1 MTMVITKFN
10 KLIANKFIWIGFVFL
25 IVVSFA
31 FMGATGSG
39 QARDAADRAAAGTL
53 FGERISG
60 EQFHRAYVHSYM
72 ALVLAVGQ
80 AVPVNTELRAELE
93 EEAWRRLA
101 ALKTGHRLGLRT
113 SDREV
118 IEAIRSYP
126 VFQENGTFSPDYYRG
141 FVQNYLASMGF
152 SAGQF
157 EEYVAEELVLEKV
170 RRMVAES
177 VLIPPE
183 EVDRVLR
190 QYTDEWT
197 VQYVVLDD
205 EAVPTVP
212 AVEEDEVAAFFE
224 AHAERFTLP
233 AKVQVQ
239 FVRFPIEDYLDR
251 VEITEEQAQAHY
263 DRNLNRY
270 TVVETIEPE
279 PREGDDEEERD
290 EDDVFE
296 ITRTL
301 DFEEARDRIV
311 AELHRTAAARMAADD
326 AMAFVMLLMPGRDGD
341 APGFAEVAEAVERP
355 VETVAPFAREQA
367 PPEIDAGPRFVE
379 AAFRLRPGADYYFS
393 DPVEGDDYFYVLAL
407 EEQIPARIPEL
418 DEVLE
423 QVRAAAQEQA
433 QQEALYE
440 LAVSFQ
446 TAAFEDL
453 EAGRTFADTAE
464 AFVVTLEEPE
474 PFSAFTGLAAGPYG
488 SALTRAV
495 DGYQPGDVTEPLAAN
510 GAYLVA
516 YVVDRT
522 ETDTQDFAMF
532 RPQILQSLRQQQ
544 RSVLYAEWQEQLL
557 READFTSRTT
567 ERPADEEAEPDQDPA

>member
-39 QARDAADRAAAGTL
+39 RAADAADRAAAGTL

-80 AVPVNTELRAELE
+80 AVPINTELRAELE
-93 EEAWRRLA
+93 EQAWRRLA
-101 ALKTGHRLGLRT
+101 ALKAGHRLGLRT

-126 VFQENGTFSPDYYRG
+126 VFQESGAFSPDYYRG
-141 FVQNYLASMGF
+141 FVQKYLASMGF

-177 VLIPPE
+177 VLITPE
-183 EVDRVLR
+183 EVDRVLS

-197 VQYVVLDD
+197 VQYVVLD
-205 EAVPTVP
+205 EETVPTVP

-224 AHAERFTLP
+224 AQAERFTIP
-233 AKVQVQ
+233 AQVQVQ
-239 FVRFPIEDYLDR
+239 FVRFPVDDFLDR
-251 VEITEEQAQAHY
+251 VEVTDEQAQAHY
-263 DRNLNRY
+263 GRNLNRY
-270 TVVETIEPE
+270 TVVETIHPE
-279 PREGDDEEERD
+279 PREGDEEEDERD

-311 AELHRTAAARMAADD
+311 AELQRTAAARMAADE
-326 AMAFVMLLMPGRDGD
+326 AMDFVMLLMPGREGV
-341 APGFAEVAEAVERP
+341 APGFGEAAAALGRP
-355 VETVAPFAREQA
+355 VETVEPFTRDQA
-367 PPEIDAGPRFVE
+367 PPEIDAGERFVE
-379 AAFRLRPGADYYFS
+379 ASFRLQPGADYYFS
-393 DPVEGDDYFYVLAL
+393 DPVAGDDYLYVIAL
-407 EEQIPARIPEL
+407 EKQIPARIPEL
-418 DEVLE
+418 DEVRD
-423 QVRAAAQEQA
+423 QVRAAAQERA
-433 QQEALYE
+433 EREALYE
-440 LAVSFQ
+440 LAQSFQ
-446 TAAFEDL
+446 AAALEDL
-453 EAGRTFADTAE
+453 QAGRTFAETAG
-464 AFVVTLEEPE
+464 AFVVGLEEPE
-474 PFSAFTGLAAGPYG
+474 PFSAFTGSAAGPYG
-488 SALTRAV
+488 AALIQAV
-495 DGYQPGDVTEPLAAN
+495 DGYQPGDVTEPLSVRD
-510 GAYLVA
+510 AYLVA

-522 ETDTQDFAMF
+522 ATDAQDFAMF

-544 RSVLYAEWQEQLL
+544 RGVLYAEWQEQLL
-557 READFTSRTT
+557 READFTPRTIPSR
-567 ERPADEEAEPDQDPA
+567 PEEEEPDLDPA